1 MEEGVWCDVMWSLI
15 LNFFICFKFDLVF
28 IFSSTHHSILFQLD
42 FKFYFFIFQDSG
54 LLNISYFKFDI
65 DDVTGE
71 LEANRPVPFRLT
83 PNLTELITN
92 VGVSGPL
99 TASMIAAARCLVHPS
114 FKIQVTIQ
122 AVHSTIPQLS
132 FTCSFFHLFLD
143 LFIST
148 SFILLLLHFSFSFLY
163 FFLSF
168 CIPYSLIHLFTYLLI
183 ISGIAACSST
193 WWDDKLAQEE
203 FRS

>member
-1 MEEGVWCDVMWSLI
+1 M
-15 LNFFICFKFDLVF
+15 
-28 IFSSTHHSILFQLD
+28 
-42 FKFYFFIFQDSG
+42 FIFQDSG

-122 AVHSTIPQLS
+122 TVHSTIPQLS
-132 FTCSFFHLFLD
+132 FTCSFSRLFLD

-148 SFILLLLHFSFSFLY
+148 SFILLLLHFSSSFPP
-163 FFLSF
+163 FFISSF
-168 CIPYSLIHLFTYLLI
+168 NFVFHISLLI
-183 ISGIAACSST
+183 CLLIYWLFQALLRAVLRDEMISWHKKNSDPNVST
-193 WWDDKLAQEE
+193 IIDTNGQQQVIIRPLNSLQYSNRNISFQEE
-203 FRS
+203 QFF